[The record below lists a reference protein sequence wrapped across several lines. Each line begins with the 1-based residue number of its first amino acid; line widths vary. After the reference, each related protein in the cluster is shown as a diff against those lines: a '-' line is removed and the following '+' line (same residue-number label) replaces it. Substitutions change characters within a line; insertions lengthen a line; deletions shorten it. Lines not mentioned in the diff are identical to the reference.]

1 MHPEPATSRTTRA
14 GRSAPVRAAGIALA
28 ILACG
33 GLLAACG
40 SSSKSSSTNGK
51 TNLNTARVQRSIEQ
65 SILTQRHLRA
75 KVVCP
80 AAVPQEKGR
89 TFECVATTET
99 IKPPVKKGKTPFVVT
114 VQNANGYVTYEGK

>member
-1 MHPEPATSRTTRA
+1 MSRSVHLNRA
-14 GRSAPVRAAGIALA
+14 SRVAGGSLTV
-28 ILACG
+28 LACA

-40 SSSKSSSTNGK
+40 SSNSNSNGSAK
-51 TNLNTARVQRSIEQ
+51 TNLNTARVAHSIEQ

-80 AAVPQEKGR
+80 TSVPQEKGR
-89 TFECVATTET
+89 KFECVATTET
-99 IKPPVKKGKTPFVVT
+99 VKSPVKVGKTPFVVT

>member
-14 GRSAPVRAAGIALA
+14 GRSAPARAAGIALA

-33 GLLAACG
+33 GLLTACG
-40 SSSKSSSTNGK
+40 SSSKSSSSNGK

-65 SILTQRHLRA
+65 SILTQRHLRS

-80 AAVPQEKGR
+80 TAVPQEKGR
-89 TFECVATTET
+89 TFECIATTET
-99 IKPPVKKGKTPFVVT
+99 VKHPVKQGKTPFVVT
-114 VQNANGYVTYEGK
+114 IQNDNGYVTYEGK